1 MAKKPSD
8 LSTIPKNPES
18 SLSELDQILSVVV
31 ERIKSRMAE
40 FTPRQRAL
48 AEYIIQHPESVGFL
62 TINELAKKAGVS
74 EATIVRF
81 CHIIGYKGYAHLG
94 REIQE
99 NIQSQLGT
107 EGRFTLTHRQSGCVS
122 SDSTS
127 AFERVLAHEMCNMA
141 RLSKNIK
148 KTEFYRVV
156 KWMAEADRIIIS
168 GSMGSGSLAKYFG
181 YMLAKILP
189 QVEVLDAPGTI
200 PFNVLSRLSS
210 DSMVFLIAFPRYPRI
225 TVEIGRWLAGKGAK
239 IVAIT
244 DSHLSPVVS
253 VADVSFLISVGITS
267 FVDSYAAP
275 MTFINALVTE
285 LSESNPVESQQR
297 LREFDKYASEMQ
309 MFVKLRD
316 RGKSIEAEYPS
327 SKRLPASLEERQVKT
342 HVTDFLDNLNI
353 PYKIK
358 LHNRPVFTSE
368 DAARER
374 GVRLSQIVKTML
386 LMGKNEFTMIALLP
400 GHKKLD
406 LKKLMKISG
415 QKKLE
420 FMDRKTIENR
430 FGLVVG
436 AVAPVG
442 PAFEGLNVFIDPSV
456 FEEEKVDISSG
467 DPTAGLELTRDD
479 FRKLL
484 KHATVTE
491 ITKVD

>member
-1 MAKKPSD
+1 MAKKPDD
-8 LSTIPKNPES
+8 LLTIRKNRDS
-18 SLSELDQILSVVV
+18 SSSELDEIISVVV
-31 ERIKSRMAE
+31 EQIKSRMAE
-40 FTPRQRAL
+40 FTPRQRDL
-48 AEYIIQHPESVGFL
+48 AGYIIQHPESIGFL

-74 EATIVRF
+74 EASIVRF
-81 CHIIGYKGYAHLG
+81 CHIIGYRGYAHLG

-99 NIQSQLGT
+99 NIHSQLGT
-107 EGRFTLTHRQSGCVS
+107 EGRFTMTRGQSGSVS

-127 AFERVLAHEMCNMA
+127 AFERVVAHEMDNLA
-141 RLSKNIK
+141 KLSKSIK
-148 KTEFYRVV
+148 KTDFYRVV
-156 KWMAEADRIIIS
+156 EWMAAADRIVIS
-168 GSMGSGSLAKYFG
+168 GCMGSGSLAKYFG

-189 QVEVLDAPGTI
+189 RVEVLDAPGTI
-200 PFNVLSRLSS
+200 PFKVLSSLGSES
-210 DSMVFLIAFPRYPRI
+210 LVFLIAFPRYPRP
-225 TVEIGRWLAGKGAK
+225 TVEIGHLVAGKRTK

-244 DSHLSPVVS
+244 DSHLSPLVS

-275 MTFINALVTE
+275 VTFINALVTE
-285 LSESNPVESQQR
+285 LSESNSVETQKR

-309 MFVKLRD
+309 MFVKFTAK
-316 RGKSIEAEYPS
+316 GKSIEAEYS
-327 SKRLPASLEERQVKT
+327 SSQRISANLEERQMKT
-342 HVTDFLDNLNI
+342 YVTDFLDNLGI

-358 LHNRPVFTSE
+358 RHNRSVFTSE

-386 LMGKNEFTMIALLP
+386 LTGKNEFTMVALLP

-406 LKKLMKISG
+406 LKNLKKISG
-415 QKKLE
+415 QKSLE
-420 FMDRKTIENR
+420 FMDRKAIENR

-442 PAFEGLNVFIDPSV
+442 PALEGLPVYVDPSI
-456 FEEEKVDISSG
+456 FEEEVIDISSG
-467 DPTAGLELTRDD
+467 DPIAGVELNRDN

-484 KHATVTE
+484 KHATVAE